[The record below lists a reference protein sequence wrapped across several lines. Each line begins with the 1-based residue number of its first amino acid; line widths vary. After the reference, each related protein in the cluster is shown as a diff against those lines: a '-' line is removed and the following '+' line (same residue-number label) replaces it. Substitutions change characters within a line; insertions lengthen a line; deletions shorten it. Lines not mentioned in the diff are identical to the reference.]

1 MKLFFIM
8 LLLFLCSL
16 ESFPQANLIQSI
28 DFDSQQR
35 VVFGLTGLYDYS
47 FAKRYDNGNIES
59 WNLTQLFG
67 LQFHW
72 IATGVDK
79 QDNIWAYINDKLY
92 KYDGF
97 AWGAIDIPGLP
108 GGYKYSDLAIDD
120 QYLWL
125 SNYESGGYNNT
136 GVHRFKLSD
145 STWTLFNSTNS
156 GYPQF
161 PLNGTIFLKGDSTFI
176 GTNKGLVMV
185 YNDVASVILDIS
197 NSTLGTQAIYCFYID
212 SYENKWLGTFDF
224 GLVKWINDSTFASF
238 NTSNSNLPN
247 NFINAIDED
256 SQGRL
261 WLATD
266 YGFACLANDSIISYS
281 NLSGQSITTIK
292 VDAQDNVWMGEVASG
307 RLLVFDGVNLNNVTD
322 IDIGDGNLLPDN
334 FQLFKNFPN
343 PFNPSTIIRYQI
355 PDAGF
360 VTLKVY
366 DVLGKEVAK
375 LVDEFKAAGR
385 YEIEFDARSDGGS
398 RLASGIY
405 FYQIHAGKY
414 SAVKKMIL
422 IK

>member
-35 VVFGLTGLYDYS
+35 VVFGLTGFYDSSYV
-47 FAKRYDNGNIES
+47 KRYKDGNLES

-72 IATGVDK
+72 IATGVDR

-156 GYPQF
+156 GYPQS

-176 GTNKGLVMV
+176 GTDKGLVMV
-185 YNDVASVILDIS
+185 YNNTASVILDTL
-197 NSTLGTQAIYCFYID
+197 NSSLGTQALYCFFID
-212 SYENKWLGTFDF
+212 SQENKWLGTYDL
-224 GLVKWINDSTFASF
+224 GLVKWISDSTFAIYD
-238 NTSNSNLPN
+238 TSNSNLPN
-247 NFINAIDED
+247 NFVNAIDED

-261 WLATD
+261 WIATD
-266 YGFACLANDSIISYS
+266 NGFACLENDSIISYS
-281 NLSGQSITTIK
+281 NLTDESIIAIK
-292 VDAQDNVWMGEVASG
+292 VDAQDNVWMGEAGTG
-307 RLLVFDGVNLNNVTD
+307 RLLFFDGNSLNNVTG
-322 IDIGDGNLLPDN
+322 IDIGNSNLLPDN
-334 FQLFKNFPN
+334 FLLFQNFPN

-366 DVLGKEVAK
+366 DVLGYEVTT
-375 LVDEFKAAGR
+375 LVNEFKPAGS
-385 YEIEFDARSDGGS
+385 YELDFDGS
-398 RLASGIY
+398 NYASGVY
-405 FYQIHAGKY
+405 FYKIRAEQF